1 MLKVVKES
9 GTNICRFTCPACDTT
24 LEGVTDDLTF
34 VKHQRWSAIL
44 KFNCPQCGKT
54 RQIKDRKIEIIKTY
68 VEYVPE
74 KK

>member
-9 GTNICRFTCPACDTT
+9 GNNICRFTCPKCNKT
-24 LEGVTDDLTF
+24 LEGVTDDLKF
-34 VKHQRWSAIL
+34 VRHQRWSAIL
-44 KFNCPQCGKT
+44 KFDCPHCKKSV
-54 RQIKDRKIEIIKTY
+54 QIKDRKIEIIETY